1 MISQSNP
8 GLRKQIFAI
17 ALPIMVQNIVQHLMI
32 LTDRAFLGNLNARYL
47 SAIGNVLIPYNAL
60 TFFFFSAATGLTVLI
75 AQNVGKGDYEKAK
88 SYSQSSFFFATLF
101 SAGMFLLWH
110 LWAKEILMLFGAKGL
125 ILKDAVTYVRIISIS
140 LLFLGIETTVYSLL
154 QGVGATRPSM
164 VFGIVKS
171 LLNVFLDWVM
181 VFGKLGFPAMGLEGA
196 ALATLVSNIIG
207 ALGIFLAILL
217 YKKLT
222 FPVRLS
228 KRALLR
234 PKWQLYWEALKIGLP
249 SGFESI
255 LWYTGQLVLVWLM
268 NRIDPMAIGVYTTV
282 NGIQGIALL
291 IYNGYARAAT
301 TLVGQSWGRKDYTSA
316 REIGFYSQRLA
327 GWVTLTFAAVFL
339 LFPQALISIFTKD
352 AAMIQQSA
360 ALLRMAA
367 VFINVQMVNVVMG
380 SAIRGTGDTMWMC
393 CSQIFGT
400 VFVVGVSIYLML
412 GLSWGL
418 VGMYL
423 TMILDE
429 GLRGWINLLR
439 FSYGVN
445 PFKKWLGWTAAPAG
459 K

>member
-1 MISQSNP
+1 
-8 GLRKQIFAI
+8 
-17 ALPIMVQNIVQHLMI
+17 
-32 LTDRAFLGNLNARYL
+32 
-47 SAIGNVLIPYNAL
+47 
-60 TFFFFSAATGLTVLI
+60 
-75 AQNVGKGDYEKAK
+75 
-88 SYSQSSFFFATLF
+88 
-101 SAGMFLLWH
+101 
-110 LWAKEILMLFGAKGL
+110 
-125 ILKDAVTYVRIISIS
+125 
-140 LLFLGIETTVYSLL
+140 
-154 QGVGATRPSM
+154 
-164 VFGIVKS
+164 
-171 LLNVFLDWVM
+171 
-181 VFGKLGFPAMGLEGA
+181 MGLEGA